1 MVDVKIGHLAQKSTL
16 PNSLSLCYLA
26 CGHKSDCLVI
36 KGINKRTV
44 IIIIIIN
51 IIHPILLVQLCLSH

>member
-1 MVDVKIGHLAQKSTL
+1 MVDVKIGHLAQKPTL
-16 PNSLSLCYLA
+16 PDSLSLCYLA

-44 IIIIIIN
+44 IIIIIN